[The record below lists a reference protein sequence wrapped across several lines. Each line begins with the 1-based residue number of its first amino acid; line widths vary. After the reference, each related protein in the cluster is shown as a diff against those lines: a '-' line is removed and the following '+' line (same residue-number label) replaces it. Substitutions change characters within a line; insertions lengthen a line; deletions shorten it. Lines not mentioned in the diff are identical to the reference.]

1 VSLLDPAERT
11 RTGLKVQA
19 EVTAATPR
27 EPATL
32 YESSWRDFVFAEVWT
47 RPGLDRR
54 SRLFIAMSAAAC
66 VGGPAEALEGF
77 IRGALTLGE
86 ATLAELREA
95 SLHLATYAGWGRGAV
110 LDAAI
115 TRVAEALK
123 LPPAPFAPVRAAP
136 WDPEARLADGAAGFR
151 KVMVMPGPPPI
162 VPYYSGG
169 ILNFVFGEMWT
180 RPGLDQRARR
190 WITLVGVGESST
202 DIPVRSHVHAAM
214 ASGDTTPEEM
224 GEFVLQYAVHCGWP
238 RGSEMQAAVFEM
250 TEKVKK
256 GLPYNG

>member
-11 RTGLKVQA
+11 RTGVKTQTEITGA
-19 EVTAATPR
+19 EPR

-32 YESSWRDFVFAEVWT
+32 FESSWRDFVFAEVWT

-54 SRLFIAMSAAAC
+54 SRFFIAIAGATC
-66 VGGPAEALEGF
+66 VDGPGDKLEGF

-95 SLHLATYAGWGRGAV
+95 SLHLATYAGWGRGAI

-115 TRVAEALK
+115 TRVAEALN
-123 LPPAPFAPVRAAP
+123 LPPAPFTPLRAAP
-136 WDPEARLADGAAGFR
+136 WDPEVRLADGAAGFQ
-151 KVMVMPGPPPI
+151 KVMVMPGPPP
-162 VPYYSGG
+162 VAPYYTGG

-180 RPGLDQRARR
+180 RPGLDERARR

-202 DIPVRSHVHAAM
+202 DIPIRSHVHAAM
-214 ASGDTTPEEM
+214 ASGNATPEEM
-224 GEFVLQYAVHCGWP
+224 GEFVLQYATHAGWP

-250 TEKVKK
+250 IEKVKK
-256 GLPYNG
+256 GLPFNA